1 MLALFFVNQEAHSLF
16 WFFFYL
22 NVHPLITSV
31 LDALSEC
38 MPCLWDEF
46 VFKTFLA
53 GLTTVVFCYFAS
65 STVRGD
71 DGELDVP
78 REFGAVPRPLA
89 VFNVVGVVQVAVA
102 VAFDIRKLRK
112 KAEDAGQNTDQRMLH
127 LLLHRCADGGG
138 AFVTAGVAVGATLRA
153 CTAPRPTSRCAP
165 TRGWRT

>member
-1 MLALFFVNQEAHSLF
+1 MGPRAHAPRAARHAPLYELITRQEPGDIAHEMVNLVSYMLALFFVNQEAHSLF

-53 GLTTVVFCYFAS
+53 GLNTVVFCYFAS

-71 DGELDVP
+71 DGE
-78 REFGAVPRPLA
+78 R
-89 VFNVVGVVQVAVA
+89 
-102 VAFDIRKLRK
+102 
-112 KAEDAGQNTDQRMLH
+112 AGEPCRA
-127 LLLHRCADGGG
+127 ADRFRLGDHATGR
-138 AFVTAGVAVGATLRA
+138 GVAVGLQ
-153 CTAPRPTSRCAP
+153 CHRCAERAERCYVG
-165 TRGWRT
+165 TC